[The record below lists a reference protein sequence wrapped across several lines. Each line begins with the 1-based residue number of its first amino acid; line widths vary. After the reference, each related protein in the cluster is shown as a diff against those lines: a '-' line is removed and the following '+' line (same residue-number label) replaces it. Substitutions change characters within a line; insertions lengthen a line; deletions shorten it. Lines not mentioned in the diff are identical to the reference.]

1 MKRSQQHQVGKFLF
15 RKNVRGSQ
23 NVRAA
28 NPSESLVSDHCKCS
42 MENAGSTVE
51 EPLDL
56 IRLFLDERIL
66 VKLRGDREVTGKL
79 HVCFSLF
86 IYYYTK

>member
-1 MKRSQQHQVGKFLF
+1 
-15 RKNVRGSQ
+15 
-23 NVRAA
+23 
-28 NPSESLVSDHCKCS
+28 

-79 HVCFSLF
+79 HVWARLFFRLSDSLGLRP
-86 IYYYTK
+86 TLKHGAR